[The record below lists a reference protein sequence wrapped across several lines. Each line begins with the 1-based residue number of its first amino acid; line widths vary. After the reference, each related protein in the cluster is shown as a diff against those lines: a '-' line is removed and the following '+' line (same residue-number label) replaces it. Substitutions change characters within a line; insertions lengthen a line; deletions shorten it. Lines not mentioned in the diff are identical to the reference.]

1 MADKTNP
8 ENRPIRP
15 GVNQQNPN
23 SFNEAPNQKQGEQW
37 QERQNNDPSKEHA
50 EKEWERSQKREQEEE

>member
-8 ENRPIRP
+8 ENRAVRP
-15 GVNQQNPN
+15 GVDQQNPN

-37 QERQNNDPSKEHA
+37 QERQQNDPTNQHA
-50 EKEWERSQKREQEEE
+50 EKNWERSQQRNQEEE